1 MKKELTA
8 EEKQARAEK
17 ARATRAANKARREA
31 KAREQAEREQYRRE
45 MLEKMKQ
52 LVDNGKLDDNTKA
65 RLLIE
70 IRELDC
76 AIPDYNP
83 PRRYG
88 GGGRYHPG
96 LAFGM
101 F

>member
-17 ARATRAANKARREA
+17 ARATRAANKAKREA
-31 KAREQAEREQYRRE
+31 RAREQAEREQYRRE
-45 MLEKMKQ
+45 MLAQMKQ
-52 LVDNGKLDDNTKA
+52 LVENGNLDDNTKA

-88 GGGRYHPG
+88 GGRYRPG
-96 LAFGM
+96 LAYGM

>member
-17 ARATRAANKARREA
+17 ARATRAANKAMREA
-31 KAREQAEREQYRRE
+31 RAREQADREQYRRE
-45 MLEKMKQ
+45 MLEKMKY
-52 LVDNGKLDDNTKA
+52 LAEHGDLDDNTKA

-70 IRELDC
+70 IKELDD

-96 LAFGM
+96 LAYGM

>member
-31 KAREQAEREQYRRE
+31 RAREQAEREQYRLE
-45 MLEKMKQ
+45 MLEQMKQ
-52 LVDNGKLDDNTKA
+52 LVNGGNLDDNTKA

-70 IRELDC
+70 IRELDMSL
-76 AIPDYNP
+76 PDYNP
-83 PRRYG
+83 PRRYR

-96 LAFGM
+96 LAYGM

>member
-31 KAREQAEREQYRRE
+31 RAREQEEREQYRLE
-45 MLEKMKQ
+45 MLEKMKY
-52 LVDNGKLDDNTKA
+52 LAEHGDLDDNTKA

-70 IRELDC
+70 IKELDS
-76 AIPDYNP
+76 AIPDYDP
-83 PRRYG
+83 PRRYR
-88 GGGRYHPG
+88 GGRYHPG
-96 LAFGM
+96 LAYGM